1 MEDWLKEAI
10 EQNLEQLEELKERME
25 KELTQNKS

>member
-25 KELTQNKS
+25 KELTQTKS

>member
-1 MEDWLKEAI
+1 MEDWLKEAV
-10 EQNLEQLEELKERME
+10 EKNLEQLQELKERME

>member
-25 KELTQNKS
+25 KELTQSKS

>member
-10 EQNLEQLEELKERME
+10 EQNLEQLQELKERME

>member
-10 EQNLEQLEELKERME
+10 EQNLEVLQELKERME

>member
-10 EQNLEQLEELKERME
+10 EQNLEVLQELKEKME
-25 KELTQNKS
+25 KELTQIKS

>member
-10 EQNLEQLEELKERME
+10 EQNLEQLQELKERME
-25 KELTQNKS
+25 KELTQIKS